1 MKEIKL
7 FDYQEDMK
15 ERIEKALRLHRSVM
29 AQMPTGTGKTYLL
42 TAVIDSFVR
51 ANPIEKVWIVAHRR
65 ELVSQIDETVRK
77 FHSYSASNT
86 SSLLSSVKAMSIQWL
101 MRYYDEIEEEPGMI
115 VIDEAHHALA
125 KTYKEMWE
133 RFPKAKFLGL
143 TATPCR
149 LNGKGFTDLFDVLVQ
164 SWGVPEFI
172 SKGRLA
178 TYDFVSIKSD
188 GVTQRLIDSLQKRGA
203 DGDYQNKEMDMLLNK
218 KPSIERLYRSLEE
231 YGKDR
236 KGIVYAINIS
246 HAQKIAKLYQ
256 EDMVKRVQ
264 EAFRHH
270 DSVMVQMPTG
280 TGKTYLLAAL
290 VGLFLKEEV
299 WVVAHRRELV
309 SQIKDT
315 LERFFSSLKSTS
327 IKVTSIQWLSRHYGE
342 MEEKPGLIVIDEAH
356 HALAETYAEVMNAYP
371 KAKKLGLTATP
382 YRLNGKGFTDLFDT
396 LLCSWSM
403 EKFIAEGRLS
413 LYDYYSIKPDSAAQ
427 LLIDSLQKRGADG
440 DYQQKELNEVMDVK
454 PSLER
459 LCLTIKEYVP
469 GKKGIVYAIS
479 IQHAEHIAEYYRENG
494 IKAVA
499 ISSKTPLAERQKL
512 IERFKSSS
520 LSSSLNS
527 TSDDIEV
534 LVSVDLFSEGFDC
547 PDVEFIQLARPTLS
561 LAKYMQMVGRGL
573 RVAEGKE
580 FCVILDNV
588 GLYKRFGLPSVDRDW
603 QSMFEGRTSLEDILQ
618 EACMQVYNHNCRMDL
633 MMDGD
638 EEMMKI
644 INHERQ
650 QQLIMD
656 TYGYQIVEDEKGLKG
671 IKDKDGKMILEC
683 QYKKIEVTNDGF
695 AYCYIRKKV
704 GRKEWIDLQNR
715 LWFANKPQSVKLMGI
730 DFSTEDGKKLYPRIL
745 SKYIDEKTY
754 LTVKTLELQVGTGLS
769 WKHRFIPWDEP
780 NKVYLYKE
788 GEGNSRLYV
797 DENEQ
802 YYVQKNI
809 GSLLEKVDSREELAE
824 FALKDKEERE
834 ESLEKL
840 KNSYKHYEYY
850 PVDNLYPI
858 KKYLGTAKDK
868 ITIEKDGIWHVEDA
882 QVNESYWVDPITHR
896 KHYTRPVLFKR
907 GYLNILKEGD
917 WCYVRNIPGLR
928 DRPLRQWEIVADDN
942 ICVINNKYLI
952 EKSETDQWYKICR
965 RTDDFS
971 YFSVLACFYES
982 EYIKDDTEI
991 QITQFDGEGL
1001 KMTQEGFPYTPLV
1014 IKTHKRSR
1022 WL

>member
-1 MKEIKL
+1 MTKDIQL
-7 FDYQEDMK
+7 FD
-15 ERIEKALRLHRSVM
+15 
-29 AQMPTGTGKTYLL
+29 
-42 TAVIDSFVR
+42 
-51 ANPIEKVWIVAHRR
+51 
-65 ELVSQIDETVRK
+65 
-77 FHSYSASNT
+77 
-86 SSLLSSVKAMSIQWL
+86 
-101 MRYYDEIEEEPGMI
+101 
-115 VIDEAHHALA
+115 
-125 KTYKEMWE
+125 
-133 RFPKAKFLGL
+133 
-143 TATPCR
+143 
-149 LNGKGFTDLFDVLVQ
+149 
-164 SWGVPEFI
+164 
-172 SKGRLA
+172 
-178 TYDFVSIKSD
+178 
-188 GVTQRLIDSLQKRGA
+188 
-203 DGDYQNKEMDMLLNK
+203 
-218 KPSIERLYRSLEE
+218 
-231 YGKDR
+231 
-236 KGIVYAINIS
+236 
-246 HAQKIAKLYQ
+246 YQ

-299 WVVAHRRELV
+299 WVIAHRRELV

-356 HALAETYAEVMNAYP
+356 HALAETYAEVMNAFP

-413 LYDYYSIKPDSAAQ
+413 LYDYYSIKPDSADQ

-479 IQHAEHIAEYYRENG
+479 IQHAEHIAEFYRENG

-499 ISSKTPLAERQKL
+499 ISSQTPLAERQEL

-520 LSSSLNS
+520 VSSSLNS

-573 RVAEGKE
+573 RVAKCKE
-580 FCVILDNV
+580 YCVILDNV

-618 EACMQVYNHNCRMDL
+618 EACMQVNGHNCRMDL

-644 INHERQ
+644 ISHEHQ
-650 QQLIMD
+650 QRMIID
-656 TYGYQIVEDEKGLKG
+656 SYGYQIVEDEKGLKG
-671 IKDKDGKMILEC
+671 IKDKDGKMILDC

-704 GRKEWIDLQNR
+704 GRKEWIDLRNR

-730 DFSTEDGKKLYPRIL
+730 DFCTEDGKKLYPRIQ

-769 WKHRFIPWDEP
+769 WKQRFIPWDEP
-780 NKVYLYKE
+780 NKVYMFKA
-788 GEGNSRLYV
+788 GEGNARLYV
-797 DENEQ
+797 DEDEQ

-809 GSLLEKVDSREELAE
+809 GSHLEKVDSREELAE
-824 FALKDKEERE
+824 LAELAEFAQKDKEERE
-834 ESLEKL
+834 EDLEKL
-840 KNSYKHYEYY
+840 KKSCH
-850 PVDNLYPI
+850 D
-858 KKYLGTAKDK
+858 
-868 ITIEKDGIWHVEDA
+868 
-882 QVNESYWVDPITHR
+882 
-896 KHYTRPVLFKR
+896 TRPVLFRR

-917 WCYVRNIPGLR
+917 WCFVRNIPGLR
-928 DRPLRQWEIVADDN
+928 NRPLRQWEIVADDN
-942 ICVINNKYLI
+942 LCVIKNTYLI
-952 EKSETDQWYKICR
+952 EKSEPDQWYKICR

-971 YFSVLACFYES
+971 YFSVLACYYES
-982 EYIKDDTEI
+982 ELIMDDTEI

-1001 KMTQEGFPYTPLV
+1001 KMTQEGMPYTPIV
-1014 IKTHKRSR
+1014 IKTRKRRR
-1022 WL
+1022 W

>member
-1 MKEIKL
+1 MLFEMTMKKIKL
-7 FDYQEDMK
+7 FD
-15 ERIEKALRLHRSVM
+15 
-29 AQMPTGTGKTYLL
+29 
-42 TAVIDSFVR
+42 
-51 ANPIEKVWIVAHRR
+51 
-65 ELVSQIDETVRK
+65 
-77 FHSYSASNT
+77 
-86 SSLLSSVKAMSIQWL
+86 
-101 MRYYDEIEEEPGMI
+101 
-115 VIDEAHHALA
+115 
-125 KTYKEMWE
+125 
-133 RFPKAKFLGL
+133 
-143 TATPCR
+143 
-149 LNGKGFTDLFDVLVQ
+149 
-164 SWGVPEFI
+164 
-172 SKGRLA
+172 
-178 TYDFVSIKSD
+178 
-188 GVTQRLIDSLQKRGA
+188 
-203 DGDYQNKEMDMLLNK
+203 
-218 KPSIERLYRSLEE
+218 
-231 YGKDR
+231 
-236 KGIVYAINIS
+236 
-246 HAQKIAKLYQ
+246 YQ

-264 EAFRHH
+264 EAFKHH
-270 DSVMVQMPTG
+270 DAVMVQMPTG

-315 LERFFSSLKSTS
+315 LENFFSSPKSTS

-413 LYDYYSIKPDSAAQ
+413 LYDYYSIKPDSADQ

-469 GKKGIVYAIS
+469 GKKGIIYAIS
-479 IQHAEHIAEYYRENG
+479 IQHAEHIAEFYRENG

-499 ISSKTPLAERQKL
+499 ISSKTPLAERQEL
-512 IERFKSSS
+512 IGRFKSSS

-580 FCVILDNV
+580 YCVILDNV

-603 QSMFEGRTSLEDILQ
+603 QSMFEGRTSMEDILQ
-618 EACMQVYNHNCRMDL
+618 EACMQVNSHNCRMDL
-633 MMDGD
+633 VMDGD

-644 INHERQ
+644 INHEHQ
-650 QQLIMD
+650 QQMIMD
-656 TYGYQIVEDEKGLKG
+656 TYGYEIVEGEKGLKG
-671 IKDKDGKMILEC
+671 IKDKDGTMILEC

-704 GRKEWIDLQNR
+704 GRKEWIDLRNR

-730 DFSTEDGKKLYPRIL
+730 DFSTEDGKKLYPRIQ

-797 DENEQ
+797 DDDGRYFAQE
-802 YYVQKNI
+802 NI
-809 GSLLEKVDSREELAE
+809 GSQLVEVNSPEGLAE
-824 FALKDKEERE
+824 FAEKDKQERE
-834 ESLEKL
+834 NDAEAL
-840 KNSYKHYEYY
+840 KNAYPHYEFY
-850 PVDNLYPI
+850 PVDKVKFPMQIRRNN
-858 KKYLGTAKDK
+858 KCKNK
-868 ITIEKDGIWHVEDA
+868 IRIEKDGIWHVEDDWYH
-882 QVNESYWVDPITHR
+882 ESYWVDPITHR

-907 GYLNILKEGD
+907 GYLNILREGD

-928 DRPLRQWEIVADDN
+928 NRPLRQWEIVADDN

-952 EKSETDQWYKICR
+952 EKSEPDQWYKICR
-965 RTDDFS
+965 RTDDFT

-982 EYIKDDTEI
+982 EHIKDDTEI

-1014 IKTHKRSR
+1014 IKTYKRRR

>member
-1 MKEIKL
+1 MTKDILL
-7 FDYQEDMK
+7 FDYQEDM
-15 ERIEKALRLHRSVM
+15 V
-29 AQMPTGTGKTYLL
+29 
-42 TAVIDSFVR
+42 
-51 ANPIEKVWIVAHRR
+51 N
-65 ELVSQIDETVRK
+65 
-77 FHSYSASNT
+77 
-86 SSLLSSVKAMSIQWL
+86 
-101 MRYYDEIEEEPGMI
+101 
-115 VIDEAHHALA
+115 
-125 KTYKEMWE
+125 
-133 RFPKAKFLGL
+133 
-143 TATPCR
+143 
-149 LNGKGFTDLFDVLVQ
+149 
-164 SWGVPEFI
+164 
-172 SKGRLA
+172 
-178 TYDFVSIKSD
+178 
-188 GVTQRLIDSLQKRGA
+188 
-203 DGDYQNKEMDMLLNK
+203 
-218 KPSIERLYRSLEE
+218 
-231 YGKDR
+231 
-236 KGIVYAINIS
+236 
-246 HAQKIAKLYQ
+246 
-256 EDMVKRVQ
+256 RVQ

-309 SQIKDT
+309 LQIKDT
-315 LERFFSSLKSTS
+315 LERFFSSLNSTS

-413 LYDYYSIKPDSAAQ
+413 LYDYYSIKPDSADQ

-479 IQHAEHIAEYYRENG
+479 IQHAEHIAEFYRENG

-499 ISSKTPLAERQKL
+499 ISSKTPLAERQEL
-512 IERFKSSS
+512 IERFKASS
-520 LSSSLNS
+520 LLSSLNS
-527 TSDDIEV
+527 TSDEIEV

-573 RVAEGKE
+573 RVVAGKDY
-580 FCVILDNV
+580 CVILDNV

-618 EACMQVYNHNCRMDL
+618 EACMQVNGHNCRMDL

-644 INHERQ
+644 ISHERQ
-650 QQLIMD
+650 QRMIMD
-656 TYGYQIVEDEKGLKG
+656 SYGYQIVEDEKGLKG
-671 IKDKDGKMILEC
+671 IKDKDGKMILDC

-704 GRKEWIDLQNR
+704 GRKEWIDLRNR

-730 DFSTEDGKKLYPRIL
+730 DFCTEDGKKLYPRIQ

-769 WKHRFIPWDEP
+769 WKQRFIPWDEP
-780 NKVYLYKE
+780 NKVYMFKA
-788 GEGNSRLYV
+788 GEGNARLYV
-797 DENEQ
+797 DEDEQ

-809 GSLLEKVDSREELAE
+809 GSHLEKVDSREELAE
-824 FALKDKEERE
+824 LAELAEFAQKDKEERE
-834 ESLEKL
+834 EDLEKL
-840 KNSYKHYEYY
+840 KKSCH
-850 PVDNLYPI
+850 D
-858 KKYLGTAKDK
+858 
-868 ITIEKDGIWHVEDA
+868 
-882 QVNESYWVDPITHR
+882 
-896 KHYTRPVLFKR
+896 TRPVLFRR

-917 WCYVRNIPGLR
+917 WCFVRNIPGLR
-928 DRPLRQWEIVADDN
+928 NRPLRQWEIVADDN
-942 ICVINNKYLI
+942 LCVIKNTYLI
-952 EKSETDQWYKICR
+952 EKSEPDQWYKICR
-965 RTDDFS
+965 RTDDFT

-1001 KMTQEGFPYTPLV
+1001 KMTQEGFTYTPLV

>member
-1 MKEIKL
+1 MKNDSQL
-7 FDYQEDMK
+7 FD
-15 ERIEKALRLHRSVM
+15 
-29 AQMPTGTGKTYLL
+29 
-42 TAVIDSFVR
+42 
-51 ANPIEKVWIVAHRR
+51 
-65 ELVSQIDETVRK
+65 
-77 FHSYSASNT
+77 
-86 SSLLSSVKAMSIQWL
+86 
-101 MRYYDEIEEEPGMI
+101 
-115 VIDEAHHALA
+115 
-125 KTYKEMWE
+125 
-133 RFPKAKFLGL
+133 
-143 TATPCR
+143 
-149 LNGKGFTDLFDVLVQ
+149 
-164 SWGVPEFI
+164 
-172 SKGRLA
+172 
-178 TYDFVSIKSD
+178 
-188 GVTQRLIDSLQKRGA
+188 
-203 DGDYQNKEMDMLLNK
+203 
-218 KPSIERLYRSLEE
+218 
-231 YGKDR
+231 
-236 KGIVYAINIS
+236 
-246 HAQKIAKLYQ
+246 YQ

-264 EAFRHH
+264 EAFRHY

-315 LERFFSSLKSTS
+315 LEKFFSSLKSTS
-327 IKVTSIQWLSRHYGE
+327 IKVISIQWLSRHYGE

-403 EKFIAEGRLS
+403 ERFIAEGRLS

-479 IQHAEHIAEYYRENG
+479 IQHAEHIAEFYRENG

-499 ISSKTPLAERQKL
+499 ISSKTPSSLRKEL

-520 LSSSLNS
+520 LLSSLNS
-527 TSDDIEV
+527 TSDEIEV

-580 FCVILDNV
+580 YCVILDNV

-618 EACMQVYNHNCRMDL
+618 EACMQVNGHNCRMDL

-644 INHERQ
+644 ISHERQ
-650 QQLIMD
+650 QRMIMD
-656 TYGYQIVEDEKGLKG
+656 SYGYQIVEDEKGLKG
-671 IKDKDGKMILEC
+671 IKDKDGKMILDC

-704 GRKEWIDLQNR
+704 GRKEWIDLRNR

-730 DFSTEDGKKLYPRIL
+730 DFCTEDGKKLYPRIL

-769 WKHRFIPWDEP
+769 WKQRFIPWDEP
-780 NKVYLYKE
+780 NKVYMFKA
-788 GEGNSRLYV
+788 GEGNARLYV
-797 DENEQ
+797 DEDEQ

-809 GSLLEKVDSREELAE
+809 GSQLEKVDSREELAELAELAE

-834 ESLEKL
+834 KGLEKL
-840 KNSYKHYEYY
+840 KKSCH
-850 PVDNLYPI
+850 D
-858 KKYLGTAKDK
+858 
-868 ITIEKDGIWHVEDA
+868 
-882 QVNESYWVDPITHR
+882 
-896 KHYTRPVLFKR
+896 TRPVLFRR
-907 GYLNILKEGD
+907 GYLNILREGD

-928 DRPLRQWEIVADDN
+928 NRPLRQWEIVADDN
-942 ICVINNKYLI
+942 LCVIKNTYLI
-952 EKSETDQWYKICR
+952 EKSEPDQWYKICR
-965 RTDDFS
+965 RTDDFT
-971 YFSVLACFYES
+971 YFSVLACYYES
-982 EYIKDDTEI
+982 ELIMDDTEI

-1001 KMTQEGFPYTPLV
+1001 KMTQEGMPYTPIV
-1014 IKTHKRSR
+1014 IKTRKRRR

>member
-1 MKEIKL
+1 MKKIKL
-7 FDYQEDMK
+7 FD
-15 ERIEKALRLHRSVM
+15 
-29 AQMPTGTGKTYLL
+29 
-42 TAVIDSFVR
+42 
-51 ANPIEKVWIVAHRR
+51 
-65 ELVSQIDETVRK
+65 
-77 FHSYSASNT
+77 
-86 SSLLSSVKAMSIQWL
+86 
-101 MRYYDEIEEEPGMI
+101 
-115 VIDEAHHALA
+115 
-125 KTYKEMWE
+125 
-133 RFPKAKFLGL
+133 
-143 TATPCR
+143 
-149 LNGKGFTDLFDVLVQ
+149 
-164 SWGVPEFI
+164 
-172 SKGRLA
+172 
-178 TYDFVSIKSD
+178 
-188 GVTQRLIDSLQKRGA
+188 
-203 DGDYQNKEMDMLLNK
+203 
-218 KPSIERLYRSLEE
+218 
-231 YGKDR
+231 
-236 KGIVYAINIS
+236 
-246 HAQKIAKLYQ
+246 YQ

-264 EAFRHH
+264 EAFKHH
-270 DSVMVQMPTG
+270 DAVMVQMPTG
-280 TGKTYLLAAL
+280 TGKTYLLAAI

-315 LERFFSSLKSTS
+315 LERFFPSLKSTS

-413 LYDYYSIKPDSAAQ
+413 LYDYYSIKPGSTDQ
-427 LLIDSLQKRGADG
+427 LLMDSLQKRGADG

-459 LCLTIKEYVP
+459 LCLTIKEYVS

-479 IQHAEHIAEYYRENG
+479 IQHAEHIAEFYRENG

-499 ISSKTPLAERQKL
+499 ISSKTPSSLRKEL
-512 IERFKSSS
+512 IERFKSSNTS
-520 LSSSLNS
+520 QYFSNHPVPLSKEGSTSTPSPSSSEGGDVTALRCSEPLRSKVGGASKPSPECLSASASKEASECLSVGASKEAASSTSSLNS
-527 TSDDIEV
+527 TSDDIDV

-573 RVAEGKE
+573 RVTEGKE
-580 FCVILDNV
+580 YCVILDNV

-618 EACMQVYNHNCRMDL
+618 EACMQVNSHNCRMDVL
-633 MMDGD
+633 MDGD
-638 EEMMKI
+638 EKMMKI

-650 QQLIMD
+650 QQIIMD

-671 IKDKDGKMILEC
+671 IKDKDGKIILEC

-704 GRKEWIDLQNR
+704 GRKEWIDLRNR

-797 DENEQ
+797 DEDEQ

-809 GSLLEKVDSREELAE
+809 GSQLEKVDSREALAE
-824 FALKDKEERE
+824 FAQRDKEERK

-858 KKYLGTAKDK
+858 KKHLGTAKDK

-882 QVNESYWVDPITHR
+882 QVNESYWVDPVTYR

-907 GYLNILKEGD
+907 GYLNILREDD
-917 WCYVRNIPGLR
+917 WCYVRNIPGLMN
-928 DRPLRQWEIVADDN
+928 RPLRQWEIVADDN

-952 EKSETDQWYKICR
+952 EKSEPDQWYKICR
-965 RTDDFS
+965 RTDDFT

-991 QITQFDGEGL
+991 QITQFDDEGL

-1014 IKTHKRSR
+1014 IKTHKRSK

>member
-1 MKEIKL
+1 MKKITL
-7 FDYQEDMK
+7 FD
-15 ERIEKALRLHRSVM
+15 
-29 AQMPTGTGKTYLL
+29 
-42 TAVIDSFVR
+42 
-51 ANPIEKVWIVAHRR
+51 
-65 ELVSQIDETVRK
+65 
-77 FHSYSASNT
+77 
-86 SSLLSSVKAMSIQWL
+86 
-101 MRYYDEIEEEPGMI
+101 
-115 VIDEAHHALA
+115 
-125 KTYKEMWE
+125 
-133 RFPKAKFLGL
+133 
-143 TATPCR
+143 
-149 LNGKGFTDLFDVLVQ
+149 
-164 SWGVPEFI
+164 
-172 SKGRLA
+172 
-178 TYDFVSIKSD
+178 
-188 GVTQRLIDSLQKRGA
+188 
-203 DGDYQNKEMDMLLNK
+203 
-218 KPSIERLYRSLEE
+218 
-231 YGKDR
+231 
-236 KGIVYAINIS
+236 
-246 HAQKIAKLYQ
+246 YQ

-315 LERFFSSLKSTS
+315 LEKFFSSLKSTS
-327 IKVTSIQWLSRHYGE
+327 IKVISIQWLSRHYGE

-403 EKFIAEGRLS
+403 ERFIAEGRLS

-427 LLIDSLQKRGADG
+427 LQIDSLQKRGADG

-454 PSLER
+454 PSLKR

-479 IQHAEHIAEYYRENG
+479 IQHAEHIAEFYRENG

-499 ISSKTPLAERQKL
+499 ISSKTPLAERQEL
-512 IERFKSSS
+512 IERFKASS
-520 LSSSLNS
+520 LLSSLNS
-527 TSDDIEV
+527 TSDEIEV

-573 RVAEGKE
+573 RVAEEKDY
-580 FCVILDNV
+580 CVILDNV

-618 EACMQVYNHNCRMDL
+618 EACMQVNGHNCRMDL

-644 INHERQ
+644 ISHEHQ
-650 QQLIMD
+650 QRMIID
-656 TYGYQIVEDEKGLKG
+656 SYGYQIVEDEKGLKG
-671 IKDKDGKMILEC
+671 IKDKDGKMILDC

-704 GRKEWIDLQNR
+704 GRKEWIDLRNR

-730 DFSTEDGKKLYPRIL
+730 DFCTEDGKKLYPRIQ

-780 NKVYLYKE
+780 NKVYMFKA
-788 GEGNSRLYV
+788 GEGNARLYV
-797 DENEQ
+797 DEDEQ

-809 GSLLEKVDSREELAE
+809 GSHLEKVDSREELAE
-824 FALKDKEERE
+824 LAELAEFAQKDKEERE
-834 ESLEKL
+834 KDLEKL
-840 KNSYKHYEYY
+840 KKSCH
-850 PVDNLYPI
+850 D
-858 KKYLGTAKDK
+858 
-868 ITIEKDGIWHVEDA
+868 
-882 QVNESYWVDPITHR
+882 
-896 KHYTRPVLFKR
+896 TRSVLFRR

-917 WCYVRNIPGLR
+917 WCFVRNIPGLR
-928 DRPLRQWEIVADDN
+928 NRPLRQWEIVADDN
-942 ICVINNKYLI
+942 LCVIKNTYLI
-952 EKSETDQWYKICR
+952 EKSEPDQWYKICR

-971 YFSVLACFYES
+971 YFSVLACYYES
-982 EYIKDDTEI
+982 ELIMDDTEI

-1001 KMTQEGFPYTPLV
+1001 KMTQEGMPYTPIV
-1014 IKTHKRSR
+1014 IKTRKRRR
-1022 WL
+1022 W

>member
-1 MKEIKL
+1 MTKDIQL
-7 FDYQEDMK
+7 FDYQ
-15 ERIEKALRLHRSVM
+15 A
-29 AQMPTGTGKTYLL
+29 
-42 TAVIDSFVR
+42 
-51 ANPIEKVWIVAHRR
+51 
-65 ELVSQIDETVRK
+65 
-77 FHSYSASNT
+77 
-86 SSLLSSVKAMSIQWL
+86 
-101 MRYYDEIEEEPGMI
+101 
-115 VIDEAHHALA
+115 
-125 KTYKEMWE
+125 
-133 RFPKAKFLGL
+133 
-143 TATPCR
+143 
-149 LNGKGFTDLFDVLVQ
+149 
-164 SWGVPEFI
+164 
-172 SKGRLA
+172 
-178 TYDFVSIKSD
+178 
-188 GVTQRLIDSLQKRGA
+188 
-203 DGDYQNKEMDMLLNK
+203 
-218 KPSIERLYRSLEE
+218 
-231 YGKDR
+231 
-236 KGIVYAINIS
+236 
-246 HAQKIAKLYQ
+246 
-256 EDMVKRVQ
+256 DMVKRVQ

-280 TGKTYLLAAL
+280 TGKTMVLANI
-290 VGLFLKEEV
+290 VFSFLEKSNHPI
-299 WVVAHRRELV
+299 WIVAHRRELV
-309 SQIKDT
+309 EQIKDT
-315 LERFFSSLKSTS
+315 LNKSLLIFSKTHPSSLTLKGGSTS
-327 IKVTSIQWLSRHYGE
+327 SPSPSFSEGGDVTALRCSEPLRSKVGGASKPSPDCLSAGALIKVTSIQWLAKHYRE

-413 LYDYYSIKPDSAAQ
+413 LYDYYSIKPDSADQ

-479 IQHAEHIAEYYRENG
+479 IQHAEHIAEFYRENG

-499 ISSKTPLAERQKL
+499 ISSKTPLAERQEL

-573 RVAEGKE
+573 RVAEGKDY
-580 FCVILDNV
+580 CVILDNV

-618 EACMQVYNHNCRMDL
+618 EACMQVNSHNCRMDVL
-633 MMDGD
+633 MDGD

-644 INHERQ
+644 ISHERQ
-650 QQLIMD
+650 QRMIMD
-656 TYGYQIVEDEKGLKG
+656 SYGYQIVEDEKGLKG

-730 DFSTEDGKKLYPRIL
+730 DFCTEDGKKLYPRIL

-769 WKHRFIPWDEP
+769 WKHRLIPWDEP

-809 GSLLEKVDSREELAE
+809 GSQLEKVNSPEGLAE
-824 FALKDKEERE
+824 FAEKDKQERE
-834 ESLEKL
+834 NDAEAL
-840 KNSYKHYEYY
+840 KNAYPHYEFY
-850 PVDNLYPI
+850 PVDKVKFPMQIRRNN
-858 KKYLGTAKDK
+858 KCENK
-868 ITIEKDGIWHVEDA
+868 IRIEKDGIWHVEDDWYH
-882 QVNESYWVDPITHR
+882 ESYWVDPITHR

-907 GYLNILKEGD
+907 GYLNILREGD

-928 DRPLRQWEIVADDN
+928 YRPLRQWEIVADDN

-952 EKSETDQWYKICR
+952 EKSEPDQWYKICR
-965 RTDDFS
+965 RTDDFT

>member
-1 MKEIKL
+1 MKNDIQL
-7 FDYQEDMK
+7 FD
-15 ERIEKALRLHRSVM
+15 
-29 AQMPTGTGKTYLL
+29 
-42 TAVIDSFVR
+42 
-51 ANPIEKVWIVAHRR
+51 
-65 ELVSQIDETVRK
+65 
-77 FHSYSASNT
+77 
-86 SSLLSSVKAMSIQWL
+86 
-101 MRYYDEIEEEPGMI
+101 
-115 VIDEAHHALA
+115 
-125 KTYKEMWE
+125 
-133 RFPKAKFLGL
+133 
-143 TATPCR
+143 
-149 LNGKGFTDLFDVLVQ
+149 
-164 SWGVPEFI
+164 
-172 SKGRLA
+172 
-178 TYDFVSIKSD
+178 
-188 GVTQRLIDSLQKRGA
+188 
-203 DGDYQNKEMDMLLNK
+203 
-218 KPSIERLYRSLEE
+218 
-231 YGKDR
+231 
-236 KGIVYAINIS
+236 
-246 HAQKIAKLYQ
+246 YQ

-280 TGKTYLLAAL
+280 TGKTYLLAVL

-315 LERFFSSLKSTS
+315 LEKFFSSLKSTS
-327 IKVTSIQWLSRHYGE
+327 IKVISIQWLSRHYGE

-403 EKFIAEGRLS
+403 ERFIAEGRLS

-479 IQHAEHIAEYYRENG
+479 IQHAEHIAEFYRENG

-499 ISSKTPLAERQKL
+499 ISSKTPSSLRKEL

-520 LSSSLNS
+520 LLSSLNS
-527 TSDDIEV
+527 TSDEIEV

-573 RVAEGKE
+573 RVAEGKDY
-580 FCVILDNV
+580 CVILDNV

-618 EACMQVYNHNCRMDL
+618 EACMQVNGHNCRMDL

-644 INHERQ
+644 ISHERQ
-650 QQLIMD
+650 QRMIMD
-656 TYGYQIVEDEKGLKG
+656 SYGYQIVEDEKGLKG

-704 GRKEWIDLQNR
+704 GRKEWIDLRNR

-730 DFSTEDGKKLYPRIL
+730 DFCTEDGKKLYPRIL

-780 NKVYLYKE
+780 NKVYMYKV
-788 GEGNSRLYV
+788 GEGNARLYV

-809 GSLLEKVDSREELAE
+809 GSQLEKVDSREELAE
-824 FALKDKEERE
+824 LAELAEFAQKDKEERE
-834 ESLEKL
+834 KDLEKL
-840 KNSYKHYEYY
+840 KKSCH
-850 PVDNLYPI
+850 D
-858 KKYLGTAKDK
+858 
-868 ITIEKDGIWHVEDA
+868 
-882 QVNESYWVDPITHR
+882 
-896 KHYTRPVLFKR
+896 TRSVLFRR

-917 WCYVRNIPGLR
+917 WCFVRNIPGLR
-928 DRPLRQWEIVADDN
+928 NRPLRQWEIVADDN
-942 ICVINNKYLI
+942 LCVIKNTYLI
-952 EKSETDQWYKICR
+952 EKSEPDQWYKILR

-971 YFSVLACFYES
+971 YFSVLACYYES
-982 EYIKDDTEI
+982 ELIMDDTEI

-1001 KMTQEGFPYTPLV
+1001 KMTQEGMPYTPIV
-1014 IKTHKRSR
+1014 IKTRKRRR
-1022 WL
+1022 W

>member
-1 MKEIKL
+1 MKNDIQL
-7 FDYQEDMK
+7 FD
-15 ERIEKALRLHRSVM
+15 
-29 AQMPTGTGKTYLL
+29 
-42 TAVIDSFVR
+42 
-51 ANPIEKVWIVAHRR
+51 
-65 ELVSQIDETVRK
+65 
-77 FHSYSASNT
+77 
-86 SSLLSSVKAMSIQWL
+86 
-101 MRYYDEIEEEPGMI
+101 
-115 VIDEAHHALA
+115 
-125 KTYKEMWE
+125 
-133 RFPKAKFLGL
+133 
-143 TATPCR
+143 
-149 LNGKGFTDLFDVLVQ
+149 
-164 SWGVPEFI
+164 
-172 SKGRLA
+172 
-178 TYDFVSIKSD
+178 
-188 GVTQRLIDSLQKRGA
+188 
-203 DGDYQNKEMDMLLNK
+203 
-218 KPSIERLYRSLEE
+218 
-231 YGKDR
+231 
-236 KGIVYAINIS
+236 
-246 HAQKIAKLYQ
+246 YQ

-315 LERFFSSLKSTS
+315 LEKFFSSLKSTS
-327 IKVTSIQWLSRHYGE
+327 IKVISIQWLSRHYGE

-403 EKFIAEGRLS
+403 ERFIAEGRLS

-427 LLIDSLQKRGADG
+427 LQIDSLQKRGADG

-454 PSLER
+454 PSLKR

-479 IQHAEHIAEYYRENG
+479 IQHAEHIAEFYRENG

-499 ISSKTPLAERQKL
+499 ISSKTPLAERQEL

-520 LSSSLNS
+520 LSPSLNS
-527 TSDDIEV
+527 TSNTSGEIEV

-573 RVAEGKE
+573 RVAAGKDY
-580 FCVILDNV
+580 CVILDNV

-618 EACMQVYNHNCRMDL
+618 EACMQVNSHNCRMDL

-644 INHERQ
+644 INHEHQ
-650 QQLIMD
+650 QQMIMD
-656 TYGYQIVEDEKGLKG
+656 SYGYQIVEDEKGLKG

-704 GRKEWIDLQNR
+704 GRKEWIDLRNR

-730 DFSTEDGKKLYPRIL
+730 DFCTEDGKKLYPRIL

-769 WKHRFIPWDEP
+769 WKQRFIPWDEP
-780 NKVYLYKE
+780 NKVYMFKA
-788 GEGNSRLYV
+788 GEGNARLYV
-797 DENEQ
+797 DEDEQ

-809 GSLLEKVDSREELAE
+809 GSQLEKVDSREELAELAELAE

-834 ESLEKL
+834 KGLEKL
-840 KNSYKHYEYY
+840 KKSCH
-850 PVDNLYPI
+850 D
-858 KKYLGTAKDK
+858 
-868 ITIEKDGIWHVEDA
+868 
-882 QVNESYWVDPITHR
+882 
-896 KHYTRPVLFKR
+896 TRPVLFRR
-907 GYLNILKEGD
+907 GYLNILREGD

-928 DRPLRQWEIVADDN
+928 NRPLRQWEIVADDN
-942 ICVINNKYLI
+942 LCVIKNTYLI
-952 EKSETDQWYKICR
+952 EKSEPDQWYKICR
-965 RTDDFS
+965 RTDDFT
-971 YFSVLACFYES
+971 YFSVLACYYES
-982 EYIKDDTEI
+982 ELIMDDTEI

-1001 KMTQEGFPYTPLV
+1001 KMTQEGMPYTPIV
-1014 IKTHKRSR
+1014 IKTRKRRR

>member
-1 MKEIKL
+1 MTMKKIKL
-7 FDYQEDMK
+7 FD
-15 ERIEKALRLHRSVM
+15 
-29 AQMPTGTGKTYLL
+29 
-42 TAVIDSFVR
+42 
-51 ANPIEKVWIVAHRR
+51 
-65 ELVSQIDETVRK
+65 
-77 FHSYSASNT
+77 
-86 SSLLSSVKAMSIQWL
+86 
-101 MRYYDEIEEEPGMI
+101 
-115 VIDEAHHALA
+115 
-125 KTYKEMWE
+125 
-133 RFPKAKFLGL
+133 
-143 TATPCR
+143 
-149 LNGKGFTDLFDVLVQ
+149 
-164 SWGVPEFI
+164 
-172 SKGRLA
+172 
-178 TYDFVSIKSD
+178 
-188 GVTQRLIDSLQKRGA
+188 
-203 DGDYQNKEMDMLLNK
+203 
-218 KPSIERLYRSLEE
+218 
-231 YGKDR
+231 
-236 KGIVYAINIS
+236 
-246 HAQKIAKLYQ
+246 YQ

-264 EAFRHH
+264 EAFKHH
-270 DSVMVQMPTG
+270 DAVMVQMPTG
-280 TGKTYLLAAL
+280 TGKTMVLANI
-290 VGLFLKEEV
+290 VFSFLEKSNNPI
-299 WVVAHRRELV
+299 WIVAHRRELV
-309 SQIKDT
+309 EQIKGT
-315 LERFFSSLKSTS
+315 LNKSLLIFSNHPVPLSKEGLSKITPSLFTIKEGDFSKTHPSSLTHKGGSTAFPKPLSPQGTGDVTAPPRCSEPLRSKVGGPSKVSPDCLSAGALKEALSSSDLSSLISTS

-413 LYDYYSIKPDSAAQ
+413 LYDYYSIKPDSADQ

-499 ISSKTPLAERQKL
+499 ISSKTPLAERQEL
-512 IERFKSSS
+512 IERFKASSFSSFSKKTVESSKITPS
-520 LSSSLNS
+520 LFTLKEGS
-527 TSDDIEV
+527 TSHPGPLTLRGEGGNRPTRCSEPLRSKDGGPSKVSPDCAGWDRLDDTCLQPAGGLGDHLGDRAGDGLGATCLRAADRVADDEIEV

-580 FCVILDNV
+580 YCVILDNV

-618 EACMQVYNHNCRMDL
+618 EACMHVNSHNCRMDVL
-633 MMDGD
+633 MDGD
-638 EEMMKI
+638 EEIMKI
-644 INHERQ
+644 INHEHQ
-650 QQLIMD
+650 QQMIMD
-656 TYGYQIVEDEKGLKG
+656 TYGYQIVENEKGLKG
-671 IKDKDGKMILEC
+671 IQDKDGTMILEC
-683 QYKKIEVTNDGF
+683 QYKKIEMTNDGF

-704 GRKEWIDLQNR
+704 GRKEWIDLRNR

-730 DFSTEDGKKLYPRIL
+730 DFCTEDGKKLYPRIQ

-797 DENEQ
+797 DDDGRYFAQE
-802 YYVQKNI
+802 NI
-809 GSLLEKVDSREELAE
+809 GSQLVEVNSPEGLAE
-824 FALKDKEERE
+824 FAEKDKQERE
-834 ESLEKL
+834 NDAETL
-840 KNSYKHYEYY
+840 KNAYPHYEFY
-850 PVDNLYPI
+850 PVDKVKFHMQIHRNN
-858 KKYLGTAKDK
+858 KCENK
-868 ITIEKDGIWHVEDA
+868 IRIEKDGIWHVEDDWYH
-882 QVNESYWVDPITHR
+882 ESYWVDPITHR

-928 DRPLRQWEIVADDN
+928 NRPLRQWEIVADDN

-952 EKSETDQWYKICR
+952 EKSEPDQWYKICR
-965 RTDDFS
+965 RTDDFT

-982 EYIKDDTEI
+982 EHIKDDTEI

-1014 IKTHKRSR
+1014 IKTYSKPPIQRKVG
-1022 WL
+1022 

>member
-1 MKEIKL
+1 MKNDIQL
-7 FDYQEDMK
+7 FD
-15 ERIEKALRLHRSVM
+15 
-29 AQMPTGTGKTYLL
+29 
-42 TAVIDSFVR
+42 
-51 ANPIEKVWIVAHRR
+51 
-65 ELVSQIDETVRK
+65 
-77 FHSYSASNT
+77 
-86 SSLLSSVKAMSIQWL
+86 
-101 MRYYDEIEEEPGMI
+101 
-115 VIDEAHHALA
+115 
-125 KTYKEMWE
+125 
-133 RFPKAKFLGL
+133 
-143 TATPCR
+143 
-149 LNGKGFTDLFDVLVQ
+149 
-164 SWGVPEFI
+164 
-172 SKGRLA
+172 
-178 TYDFVSIKSD
+178 
-188 GVTQRLIDSLQKRGA
+188 
-203 DGDYQNKEMDMLLNK
+203 
-218 KPSIERLYRSLEE
+218 
-231 YGKDR
+231 
-236 KGIVYAINIS
+236 
-246 HAQKIAKLYQ
+246 YQ

-280 TGKTYLLAAL
+280 TGKTYLLAVL

-315 LERFFSSLKSTS
+315 LEKFFSSLKSTS
-327 IKVTSIQWLSRHYGE
+327 IKVISIQWLSRHYGE

-403 EKFIAEGRLS
+403 ERFIAEGRLS

-479 IQHAEHIAEYYRENG
+479 IQHAEHIAEFYRENG

-499 ISSKTPLAERQKL
+499 ISSKTPSSLRKEL

-520 LSSSLNS
+520 LLSSLNS
-527 TSDDIEV
+527 TSDEIEV

-573 RVAEGKE
+573 RVAAGKDY
-580 FCVILDNV
+580 CVILDNV

-618 EACMQVYNHNCRMDL
+618 EACMQVNGHNCRMDL

-644 INHERQ
+644 ISHEHQ
-650 QQLIMD
+650 QRIIID
-656 TYGYQIVEDEKGLKG
+656 SYGYQIVEDEKGLKG
-671 IKDKDGKMILEC
+671 IKDKDGKMILDC
-683 QYKKIEVTNDGF
+683 QYKKMEVTNDGF

-704 GRKEWIDLQNR
+704 GRKEWIDLRNR

-730 DFSTEDGKKLYPRIL
+730 DFCTEDGKKLYPRIQ

-769 WKHRFIPWDEP
+769 WKQRFIPWDEP
-780 NKVYLYKE
+780 NKVYMFKA
-788 GEGNSRLYV
+788 GEGNARLYV
-797 DENEQ
+797 DEDEQ

-809 GSLLEKVDSREELAE
+809 GSQLEKVDSREELAE
-824 FALKDKEERE
+824 LAELAEFAQKDKEERE
-834 ESLEKL
+834 EGLEKL
-840 KNSYKHYEYY
+840 KKSCH
-850 PVDNLYPI
+850 D
-858 KKYLGTAKDK
+858 
-868 ITIEKDGIWHVEDA
+868 
-882 QVNESYWVDPITHR
+882 
-896 KHYTRPVLFKR
+896 TRPVLFRR
-907 GYLNILKEGD
+907 GYLNILREGD

-928 DRPLRQWEIVADDN
+928 NRPLRQWEIVADDN
-942 ICVINNKYLI
+942 LCVIKNTYLI
-952 EKSETDQWYKICR
+952 EKSEPDQWYKICR
-965 RTDDFS
+965 RTDDFT
-971 YFSVLACFYES
+971 YFSVLACYYES
-982 EYIKDDTEI
+982 ELIMDDTEI

-1001 KMTQEGFPYTPLV
+1001 KMTQEGMPYTPIV
-1014 IKTHKRSR
+1014 IKTRKRRR

>member
-1 MKEIKL
+1 MKNDIQL
-7 FDYQEDMK
+7 FD
-15 ERIEKALRLHRSVM
+15 
-29 AQMPTGTGKTYLL
+29 
-42 TAVIDSFVR
+42 
-51 ANPIEKVWIVAHRR
+51 
-65 ELVSQIDETVRK
+65 
-77 FHSYSASNT
+77 
-86 SSLLSSVKAMSIQWL
+86 
-101 MRYYDEIEEEPGMI
+101 
-115 VIDEAHHALA
+115 
-125 KTYKEMWE
+125 
-133 RFPKAKFLGL
+133 
-143 TATPCR
+143 
-149 LNGKGFTDLFDVLVQ
+149 
-164 SWGVPEFI
+164 
-172 SKGRLA
+172 
-178 TYDFVSIKSD
+178 
-188 GVTQRLIDSLQKRGA
+188 
-203 DGDYQNKEMDMLLNK
+203 
-218 KPSIERLYRSLEE
+218 
-231 YGKDR
+231 
-236 KGIVYAINIS
+236 
-246 HAQKIAKLYQ
+246 YQ

-315 LERFFSSLKSTS
+315 LEKFFSSLKSTS
-327 IKVTSIQWLSRHYGE
+327 IKVISIQWLSRHYGE

-403 EKFIAEGRLS
+403 ERFIAEGRLS

-427 LLIDSLQKRGADG
+427 LQIDSLQKRGADG

-454 PSLER
+454 PSLKR

-479 IQHAEHIAEYYRENG
+479 IQHAEHIAEFYRENG

-499 ISSKTPLAERQKL
+499 ISSKTPLAERQEL
-512 IERFKSSS
+512 IERFKASS
-520 LSSSLNS
+520 LLSSLNS
-527 TSDDIEV
+527 TSDEIEV

-573 RVAEGKE
+573 RVAEEKDY
-580 FCVILDNV
+580 CVILDNV

-650 QQLIMD
+650 QQMIMD

-695 AYCYIRKKV
+695 AYCYIRKKA
-704 GRKEWIDLQNR
+704 GRKEWIDLRNR

-730 DFSTEDGKKLYPRIL
+730 DFCTEDGKKLYPRIQ

-769 WKHRFIPWDEP
+769 WKQRFIPWDEP
-780 NKVYLYKE
+780 NKVYMFKA
-788 GEGNSRLYV
+788 GEGNARLYV
-797 DENEQ
+797 DEDEQ

-809 GSLLEKVDSREELAE
+809 GSHLEKVDSREELAE
-824 FALKDKEERE
+824 LAELAEFAQKDKEERE
-834 ESLEKL
+834 KDLEKL
-840 KNSYKHYEYY
+840 KKSCH
-850 PVDNLYPI
+850 D
-858 KKYLGTAKDK
+858 
-868 ITIEKDGIWHVEDA
+868 
-882 QVNESYWVDPITHR
+882 
-896 KHYTRPVLFKR
+896 TRSVLFRR

-917 WCYVRNIPGLR
+917 WCFVRNIPGLR
-928 DRPLRQWEIVADDN
+928 NRPLRQWEIVADDN
-942 ICVINNKYLI
+942 LCVIKNTYLI
-952 EKSETDQWYKICR
+952 EKSEPDQWYKICR

-971 YFSVLACFYES
+971 YFSVLACYYES
-982 EYIKDDTEI
+982 ELIMDDTEI

-1001 KMTQEGFPYTPLV
+1001 KMTQEGMPYTPIV
-1014 IKTHKRSR
+1014 IKTRKRRR
-1022 WL
+1022 W

>member
-1 MKEIKL
+1 MLFEMTMKKIKL
-7 FDYQEDMK
+7 FD
-15 ERIEKALRLHRSVM
+15 
-29 AQMPTGTGKTYLL
+29 
-42 TAVIDSFVR
+42 
-51 ANPIEKVWIVAHRR
+51 
-65 ELVSQIDETVRK
+65 
-77 FHSYSASNT
+77 
-86 SSLLSSVKAMSIQWL
+86 
-101 MRYYDEIEEEPGMI
+101 
-115 VIDEAHHALA
+115 
-125 KTYKEMWE
+125 
-133 RFPKAKFLGL
+133 
-143 TATPCR
+143 
-149 LNGKGFTDLFDVLVQ
+149 
-164 SWGVPEFI
+164 
-172 SKGRLA
+172 
-178 TYDFVSIKSD
+178 
-188 GVTQRLIDSLQKRGA
+188 
-203 DGDYQNKEMDMLLNK
+203 
-218 KPSIERLYRSLEE
+218 
-231 YGKDR
+231 
-236 KGIVYAINIS
+236 
-246 HAQKIAKLYQ
+246 YQ

-264 EAFRHH
+264 EAFKHH
-270 DSVMVQMPTG
+270 DAVMVQMPTG

-315 LERFFSSLKSTS
+315 LENFFSSLKSTS

-413 LYDYYSIKPDSAAQ
+413 LYDYYSIKPDCAAQ

-479 IQHAEHIAEYYRENG
+479 IQHAEHIAEFYRENG
-494 IKAVA
+494 IKSVA
-499 ISSKTPLAERQKL
+499 ISSKTPSSLRKEL
-512 IERFKSSS
+512 IERFKASSFSSFSEKTVESSKITPS
-520 LSSSLNS
+520 LFTLKEGS
-527 TSDDIEV
+527 TSHPDPLTLRGEGGNRPTRCSEPLRSKDGGPSKVSPDCAGWDRLGATCLRAGDDEIEV

-580 FCVILDNV
+580 YCVILDNV

-618 EACMQVYNHNCRMDL
+618 EACMQVNSHNCRMDL

-644 INHERQ
+644 INHEHQ
-650 QQLIMD
+650 QQMIMD

-704 GRKEWIDLQNR
+704 GRKEWIDLRNR

-780 NKVYLYKE
+780 NKVYMYKE
-788 GEGNSRLYV
+788 GEGNSRLYI
-797 DENEQ
+797 DENEK

-809 GSLLEKVDSREELAE
+809 GSQLEKVDSREELAE
-824 FALKDKEERE
+824 FAQKDKEERE
-834 ESLEKL
+834 EGLEKL
-840 KNSYKHYEYY
+840 KNSYKNYEYY
-850 PVDNLYPI
+850 PVDHLYPI

-868 ITIEKDGIWHVEDA
+868 IKIEKDGIWHVEDA
-882 QVNESYWVDPITHR
+882 QANESFWVDPITHR
-896 KHYTRPVLFKR
+896 KHYTRPILFKR
-907 GYLNILKEGD
+907 GYLNIIREGD
-917 WCYVRNIPGLR
+917 WCYVRNIPGLMN
-928 DRPLRQWEIVADDN
+928 RPLRQWEIVADDN

-952 EKSETDQWYKICR
+952 EKSEPDQWYKICR

-971 YFSVLACFYES
+971 YFSVLACYYES

-1001 KMTQEGFPYTPLV
+1001 KMTQEGFTYTPLV
-1014 IKTHKRSR
+1014 IKTYKRNR
-1022 WL
+1022 W

>member
-1 MKEIKL
+1 MKNDIQL
-7 FDYQEDMK
+7 FD
-15 ERIEKALRLHRSVM
+15 
-29 AQMPTGTGKTYLL
+29 
-42 TAVIDSFVR
+42 
-51 ANPIEKVWIVAHRR
+51 
-65 ELVSQIDETVRK
+65 
-77 FHSYSASNT
+77 
-86 SSLLSSVKAMSIQWL
+86 
-101 MRYYDEIEEEPGMI
+101 
-115 VIDEAHHALA
+115 
-125 KTYKEMWE
+125 
-133 RFPKAKFLGL
+133 
-143 TATPCR
+143 
-149 LNGKGFTDLFDVLVQ
+149 
-164 SWGVPEFI
+164 
-172 SKGRLA
+172 
-178 TYDFVSIKSD
+178 
-188 GVTQRLIDSLQKRGA
+188 
-203 DGDYQNKEMDMLLNK
+203 
-218 KPSIERLYRSLEE
+218 
-231 YGKDR
+231 
-236 KGIVYAINIS
+236 
-246 HAQKIAKLYQ
+246 YQ

-315 LERFFSSLKSTS
+315 LEKFFSSLKSTS
-327 IKVTSIQWLSRHYGE
+327 IKVISIQWLSRHYGE

-403 EKFIAEGRLS
+403 ERFIAEGRLS

-427 LLIDSLQKRGADG
+427 LQIDSLQKRGADG

-454 PSLER
+454 PSLKR

-479 IQHAEHIAEYYRENG
+479 IQHVEHIAEYYRENG

-499 ISSKTPLAERQKL
+499 ISSKTPLAERQEL
-512 IERFKSSS
+512 IERFKASS
-520 LSSSLNS
+520 LLSSLNS
-527 TSDDIEV
+527 TSDEIEV

-573 RVAEGKE
+573 RVAEGKDY
-580 FCVILDNV
+580 CVILDNV

-618 EACMQVYNHNCRMDL
+618 EACMQVNGHNCRMDL

-644 INHERQ
+644 ISHERQ
-650 QQLIMD
+650 QRMIMD
-656 TYGYQIVEDEKGLKG
+656 SYGYQIVEDEKGLKG
-671 IKDKDGKMILEC
+671 IKDKDGKMILDC
-683 QYKKIEVTNDGF
+683 QYKKMEVTNDGF

-704 GRKEWIDLQNR
+704 GRKEWIDLRNR

-730 DFSTEDGKKLYPRIL
+730 DFCTEDGKKLYPRIL

-769 WKHRFIPWDEP
+769 WKQRFIPWDEP
-780 NKVYLYKE
+780 NKVYMFKA
-788 GEGNSRLYV
+788 GEGNARLYV
-797 DENEQ
+797 DEDEQ

-809 GSLLEKVDSREELAE
+809 GSHLEKVDSREELAE
-824 FALKDKEERE
+824 LAELAEFAQKDKEERE
-834 ESLEKL
+834 EDLEKL
-840 KNSYKHYEYY
+840 KKSCH
-850 PVDNLYPI
+850 D
-858 KKYLGTAKDK
+858 
-868 ITIEKDGIWHVEDA
+868 
-882 QVNESYWVDPITHR
+882 
-896 KHYTRPVLFKR
+896 TRPVLFRR

-917 WCYVRNIPGLR
+917 WCFVRNIPGLR
-928 DRPLRQWEIVADDN
+928 NRPLRQWEIVADDN
-942 ICVINNKYLI
+942 LCVIKNTYLI
-952 EKSETDQWYKICR
+952 EKSEPDQWYKICR

-971 YFSVLACFYES
+971 YFSVLACYYES
-982 EYIKDDTEI
+982 ELIMDDTEI

-1001 KMTQEGFPYTPLV
+1001 KMTQEGMPYTPIV
-1014 IKTHKRSR
+1014 IKTRKRRR

>member
-1 MKEIKL
+1 MKNDIQL
-7 FDYQEDMK
+7 FD
-15 ERIEKALRLHRSVM
+15 
-29 AQMPTGTGKTYLL
+29 
-42 TAVIDSFVR
+42 
-51 ANPIEKVWIVAHRR
+51 
-65 ELVSQIDETVRK
+65 
-77 FHSYSASNT
+77 
-86 SSLLSSVKAMSIQWL
+86 
-101 MRYYDEIEEEPGMI
+101 
-115 VIDEAHHALA
+115 
-125 KTYKEMWE
+125 
-133 RFPKAKFLGL
+133 
-143 TATPCR
+143 
-149 LNGKGFTDLFDVLVQ
+149 
-164 SWGVPEFI
+164 
-172 SKGRLA
+172 
-178 TYDFVSIKSD
+178 
-188 GVTQRLIDSLQKRGA
+188 
-203 DGDYQNKEMDMLLNK
+203 
-218 KPSIERLYRSLEE
+218 
-231 YGKDR
+231 
-236 KGIVYAINIS
+236 
-246 HAQKIAKLYQ
+246 YQ

-315 LERFFSSLKSTS
+315 LEKFFSSLKSTS
-327 IKVTSIQWLSRHYGE
+327 IKVISIQWLSRHYGE

-403 EKFIAEGRLS
+403 ERFIAEGRLS

-427 LLIDSLQKRGADG
+427 LQIDSLQKRGADG

-454 PSLER
+454 PSLKR

-479 IQHAEHIAEYYRENG
+479 IQHAEHIAEFYRENG

-499 ISSKTPLAERQKL
+499 ISSKTPLAERQEL
-512 IERFKSSS
+512 IERFKASS
-520 LSSSLNS
+520 LLSSLNS
-527 TSDDIEV
+527 TSDEIEV

-573 RVAEGKE
+573 RVAEEKDY
-580 FCVILDNV
+580 CVILDNV

-618 EACMQVYNHNCRMDL
+618 EACMQVNGHNCRMDL

-644 INHERQ
+644 ISHERQ
-650 QQLIMD
+650 QRMIMD
-656 TYGYQIVEDEKGLKG
+656 SYGYQIVEDEKGLKG
-671 IKDKDGKMILEC
+671 IKDKDGKMILDC
-683 QYKKIEVTNDGF
+683 QYKKMEVTNDGF
-695 AYCYIRKKV
+695 AYCYIRKKL
-704 GRKEWIDLQNR
+704 GRKEWIDLRNR

-730 DFSTEDGKKLYPRIL
+730 DFCTEDGKKLYPRIL

-780 NKVYLYKE
+780 NKVYMFKA
-788 GEGNSRLYV
+788 GEGNARLYV
-797 DENEQ
+797 DEDEQ

-809 GSLLEKVDSREELAE
+809 GSHLEKVDSREELAE
-824 FALKDKEERE
+824 LAELAEFAQKDKEERE
-834 ESLEKL
+834 KDLEKL
-840 KNSYKHYEYY
+840 KKSCH
-850 PVDNLYPI
+850 D
-858 KKYLGTAKDK
+858 
-868 ITIEKDGIWHVEDA
+868 
-882 QVNESYWVDPITHR
+882 
-896 KHYTRPVLFKR
+896 TRSVLFRR

-917 WCYVRNIPGLR
+917 WCFVRNIPGLR
-928 DRPLRQWEIVADDN
+928 NRPLRQWEIVADDN
-942 ICVINNKYLI
+942 LCVIKNTYLI
-952 EKSETDQWYKICR
+952 EKSEPDQWYKICR
-965 RTDDFS
+965 RTDDFT
-971 YFSVLACFYES
+971 YFSVLACYYES
-982 EYIKDDTEI
+982 ELIMDDTEI

-1001 KMTQEGFPYTPLV
+1001 KMTQEGMPYTPIV
-1014 IKTHKRSR
+1014 IKTRKRRR
-1022 WL
+1022 W

>member
-1 MKEIKL
+1 MKKIKL
-7 FDYQEDMK
+7 FD
-15 ERIEKALRLHRSVM
+15 
-29 AQMPTGTGKTYLL
+29 
-42 TAVIDSFVR
+42 
-51 ANPIEKVWIVAHRR
+51 
-65 ELVSQIDETVRK
+65 
-77 FHSYSASNT
+77 
-86 SSLLSSVKAMSIQWL
+86 
-101 MRYYDEIEEEPGMI
+101 
-115 VIDEAHHALA
+115 
-125 KTYKEMWE
+125 
-133 RFPKAKFLGL
+133 
-143 TATPCR
+143 
-149 LNGKGFTDLFDVLVQ
+149 
-164 SWGVPEFI
+164 
-172 SKGRLA
+172 
-178 TYDFVSIKSD
+178 
-188 GVTQRLIDSLQKRGA
+188 
-203 DGDYQNKEMDMLLNK
+203 
-218 KPSIERLYRSLEE
+218 
-231 YGKDR
+231 
-236 KGIVYAINIS
+236 
-246 HAQKIAKLYQ
+246 YQ

-264 EAFRHH
+264 EAFKHH
-270 DSVMVQMPTG
+270 DAVMVQMPTG

-290 VGLFLKEEV
+290 VGLFQKEEV

-315 LERFFSSLKSTS
+315 LERFFSSLKTTS
-327 IKVTSIQWLSRHYGE
+327 IKVTSIKWLSRHYGE

-413 LYDYYSIKPDSAAQ
+413 LYDYYSIKPDSADQ

-479 IQHAEHIAEYYRENG
+479 IQHAEHIAEFYRENG

-499 ISSKTPLAERQKL
+499 ISSKTPLAERQEL
-512 IERFKSSS
+512 IERFKASNLSFSNHSVPPSKEGVSKITPSIFTIKEGEFSKTHPSS
-520 LSSSLNS
+520 LTLKGGSTAFPKPLSPQGTGDVTALRCSEPLRSKVGGASKPSPECLSVGASKEAASSTSSLNS
-527 TSDDIEV
+527 TSDDIDV

-580 FCVILDNV
+580 YCVILDNV

-633 MMDGD
+633 MMNGD
-638 EEMMKI
+638 EKMMKI

-650 QQLIMD
+650 QQMIMD

-683 QYKKIEVTNDGF
+683 QYKKIEVTNNGF

-704 GRKEWIDLQNR
+704 GRKEWIDLRNR

-730 DFSTEDGKKLYPRIL
+730 DFCTEDGKKLYPRIL

-780 NKVYLYKE
+780 NKVYMYKE
-788 GEGNSRLYV
+788 GEGNTRLYV

-809 GSLLEKVDSREELAE
+809 GNQLEKVDSREELAE
-824 FALKDKEERE
+824 FAQRDKEERK

-850 PVDNLYPI
+850 PADNLYPI
-858 KKYLGTAKDK
+858 KKHLGTAKDK

-882 QVNESYWVDPITHR
+882 QVNESYWVDPVTYR

-907 GYLNILKEGD
+907 GYLNILREDD

-928 DRPLRQWEIVADDN
+928 NRPLRQWEIVADDN
-942 ICVINNKYLI
+942 LCVIKNTYLI
-952 EKSETDQWYKICR
+952 EKSEPDQWYKICR
-965 RTDDFS
+965 RTDDFT
-971 YFSVLACFYES
+971 YFSVLACYYES
-982 EYIKDDTEI
+982 ELIMDDTEI
-991 QITQFDGEGL
+991 QITQFDGEDL

>member
-1 MKEIKL
+1 MLFEMTMKKIKL
-7 FDYQEDMK
+7 FD
-15 ERIEKALRLHRSVM
+15 
-29 AQMPTGTGKTYLL
+29 
-42 TAVIDSFVR
+42 
-51 ANPIEKVWIVAHRR
+51 
-65 ELVSQIDETVRK
+65 
-77 FHSYSASNT
+77 
-86 SSLLSSVKAMSIQWL
+86 
-101 MRYYDEIEEEPGMI
+101 
-115 VIDEAHHALA
+115 
-125 KTYKEMWE
+125 
-133 RFPKAKFLGL
+133 
-143 TATPCR
+143 
-149 LNGKGFTDLFDVLVQ
+149 
-164 SWGVPEFI
+164 
-172 SKGRLA
+172 
-178 TYDFVSIKSD
+178 
-188 GVTQRLIDSLQKRGA
+188 
-203 DGDYQNKEMDMLLNK
+203 
-218 KPSIERLYRSLEE
+218 
-231 YGKDR
+231 
-236 KGIVYAINIS
+236 
-246 HAQKIAKLYQ
+246 YQ

-264 EAFRHH
+264 EAFKHH
-270 DSVMVQMPTG
+270 DAVMVQMPTG

-315 LERFFSSLKSTS
+315 LERFFSSLKTTS
-327 IKVTSIQWLSRHYGE
+327 IKVTSIQWLSRHYVE

-479 IQHAEHIAEYYRENG
+479 IQHAEHIAEFYRENG

-499 ISSKTPLAERQKL
+499 ISSKTPLAERQEL
-512 IERFKSSS
+512 IERFKSSNLSFSNHPVKSSKITPS
-520 LSSSLNS
+520 LFDIKEDFSKITPSLFTLKEGS
-527 TSDDIEV
+527 TAFPKPLSPQGTGDVTAPPRCSEPLRSKVGGPSKVSPDCAGWDRLDDTCLQPAGGLGDHLGDRAGDGLGATCLRAADRVADDEIEV

-580 FCVILDNV
+580 YCVILDNV

-603 QSMFEGRTSLEDILQ
+603 QSMFEGRTSLENILQ
-618 EACMQVYNHNCRMDL
+618 EACMQVNSHNCRMDL

-650 QQLIMD
+650 QQMIMD
-656 TYGYQIVEDEKGLKG
+656 TYGYEIEENEKGLKG
-671 IKDKDGKMILEC
+671 IKDKDGTMILEC

-704 GRKEWIDLQNR
+704 GRKEWIDLRNR

-730 DFSTEDGKKLYPRIL
+730 DFCTEDGKKLYPRIQ

-780 NKVYLYKE
+780 NKVYMYKE
-788 GEGNSRLYV
+788 GEGNSRLYI

-809 GSLLEKVDSREELAE
+809 GSQLEKVDSREELAE
-824 FALKDKEERE
+824 FAQKDKEERE
-834 ESLEKL
+834 EGLEKL
-840 KNSYKHYEYY
+840 KNSYKNYEYY
-850 PVDNLYPI
+850 PVDHLYPI

-882 QVNESYWVDPITHR
+882 QANESFWVDPITHR

-907 GYLNILKEGD
+907 GYLNIIREGD
-917 WCYVRNIPGLR
+917 WCYVRNIPGLMN
-928 DRPLRQWEIVADDN
+928 RPLRQWEIVADDN

-952 EKSETDQWYKICR
+952 EKSEPDQWYKICR

-971 YFSVLACFYES
+971 YFSVLACYYES

-1001 KMTQEGFPYTPLV
+1001 KMTQEGFTYTPLV
-1014 IKTHKRSR
+1014 IKTYKRNR
-1022 WL
+1022 W

>member
-1 MKEIKL
+1 MLFEMTMKKIKL
-7 FDYQEDMK
+7 FD
-15 ERIEKALRLHRSVM
+15 
-29 AQMPTGTGKTYLL
+29 
-42 TAVIDSFVR
+42 
-51 ANPIEKVWIVAHRR
+51 
-65 ELVSQIDETVRK
+65 
-77 FHSYSASNT
+77 
-86 SSLLSSVKAMSIQWL
+86 
-101 MRYYDEIEEEPGMI
+101 
-115 VIDEAHHALA
+115 
-125 KTYKEMWE
+125 
-133 RFPKAKFLGL
+133 
-143 TATPCR
+143 
-149 LNGKGFTDLFDVLVQ
+149 
-164 SWGVPEFI
+164 
-172 SKGRLA
+172 
-178 TYDFVSIKSD
+178 
-188 GVTQRLIDSLQKRGA
+188 
-203 DGDYQNKEMDMLLNK
+203 
-218 KPSIERLYRSLEE
+218 
-231 YGKDR
+231 
-236 KGIVYAINIS
+236 
-246 HAQKIAKLYQ
+246 YQ

-264 EAFRHH
+264 EAFKHH
-270 DSVMVQMPTG
+270 DAVMVQMPTG
-280 TGKTYLLAAL
+280 TGKTMVLANI
-290 VGLFLKEEV
+290 VFSFLEKCNHPI
-299 WVVAHRRELV
+299 WIVAHRRELV

-315 LERFFSSLKSTS
+315 LNKSLLIFSKTHPSSLTLKGGSTAFPKPLSPQGTGDVTALRCSEPLRSKVGGPSKVSPDCLSAGASEGALSSSYLISTS

-413 LYDYYSIKPDSAAQ
+413 LYDYYSIKPDSADQ

-479 IQHAEHIAEYYRENG
+479 IQHAEHIAEFYRENG

-499 ISSKTPLAERQKL
+499 ISSKTPLAERQEL
-512 IERFKSSS
+512 IERFKASNLSFSNHSVPPSKEGVSKITPSIFTIKEGEFSKTHPSS
-520 LSSSLNS
+520 LTLKGGSTAFPKPLSPQGTGDVTALRCSEPLRSKVGGASKPSPECLSASALKEAAECLPECLSASASKEASECLSVGASKEAASSTSSLNS
-527 TSDDIEV
+527 TSDDIDV

-580 FCVILDNV
+580 YCVILDNV

-618 EACMQVYNHNCRMDL
+618 EACLQVNSHNCRMDL

-644 INHERQ
+644 INHEHQ
-650 QQLIMD
+650 QQMIMD
-656 TYGYQIVEDEKGLKG
+656 TYGYQIVEDAKGLKG
-671 IKDKDGKMILEC
+671 IKDKDGTMILEC

-704 GRKEWIDLQNR
+704 GRKEWIDLRNR
-715 LWFANKPQSVKLMGI
+715 LWFANKPQSVKLMSI
-730 DFSTEDGKKLYPRIL
+730 NFCTEDGKKLYPRIQ

-754 LTVKTLELQVGTGLS
+754 LMVKTLELQVGTGLS

-788 GEGNSRLYV
+788 GEGNSRLYI
-797 DENEQ
+797 DEDEQ
-802 YYVQKNI
+802 YYAQKNI
-809 GSLLEKVDSREELAE
+809 GSQLEKVDSREELAE
-824 FALKDKEERE
+824 FAQKDKEERE
-834 ESLEKL
+834 KDLEKL

-850 PVDNLYPI
+850 PVNNLYPI

-868 ITIEKDGIWHVEDA
+868 IKIEKDGIWHVEDA
-882 QVNESYWVDPITHR
+882 QGNESYWVDPITQR

-928 DRPLRQWEIVADDN
+928 NRPLRQWEIVADDN

-965 RTDDFS
+965 RTDDFT

-982 EYIKDDTEI
+982 EHIKDDTEI

-1014 IKTHKRSR
+1014 IKTYKRSR

>member
-1 MKEIKL
+1 MTKDIQL
-7 FDYQEDMK
+7 FD
-15 ERIEKALRLHRSVM
+15 
-29 AQMPTGTGKTYLL
+29 
-42 TAVIDSFVR
+42 
-51 ANPIEKVWIVAHRR
+51 
-65 ELVSQIDETVRK
+65 
-77 FHSYSASNT
+77 
-86 SSLLSSVKAMSIQWL
+86 
-101 MRYYDEIEEEPGMI
+101 
-115 VIDEAHHALA
+115 
-125 KTYKEMWE
+125 
-133 RFPKAKFLGL
+133 
-143 TATPCR
+143 
-149 LNGKGFTDLFDVLVQ
+149 
-164 SWGVPEFI
+164 
-172 SKGRLA
+172 
-178 TYDFVSIKSD
+178 
-188 GVTQRLIDSLQKRGA
+188 
-203 DGDYQNKEMDMLLNK
+203 
-218 KPSIERLYRSLEE
+218 
-231 YGKDR
+231 
-236 KGIVYAINIS
+236 
-246 HAQKIAKLYQ
+246 YQ

-315 LERFFSSLKSTS
+315 LEKFFSSLKSTS
-327 IKVTSIQWLSRHYGE
+327 IKVISIQWLSRHYGE

-382 YRLNGKGFTDLFDT
+382 FRLNGKGFTDLFDT

-403 EKFIAEGRLS
+403 ERFIAEGRLS

-427 LLIDSLQKRGADG
+427 LQIDSLQKRGADG
-440 DYQQKELNEVMDVK
+440 DYQQKELDEVMDVK

-479 IQHAEHIAEYYRENG
+479 IQHAEHIAEFYRENG

-499 ISSKTPLAERQKL
+499 ISSKTPLAERQEL
-512 IERFKSSS
+512 IERFKASS
-520 LSSSLNS
+520 LLSSLNS
-527 TSDDIEV
+527 TSDEIEV

-573 RVAEGKE
+573 RVAAGKDY
-580 FCVILDNV
+580 CVILDNV

-618 EACMQVYNHNCRMDL
+618 EACMQVNGHNCRMDL

-644 INHERQ
+644 ISHERQ
-650 QQLIMD
+650 QRMIMVS
-656 TYGYQIVEDEKGLKG
+656 YGYQIVEDEKGLKG
-671 IKDKDGKMILEC
+671 IKDKDGKMILDC

-704 GRKEWIDLQNR
+704 GRKEWIDLRNR

-730 DFSTEDGKKLYPRIL
+730 DFCTEDGKKLYPRIQ

-769 WKHRFIPWDEP
+769 WKQRFIPWDEP
-780 NKVYLYKE
+780 NKVYMFKA
-788 GEGNSRLYV
+788 GEGNARLYV
-797 DENEQ
+797 DEDEQ

-809 GSLLEKVDSREELAE
+809 GSHLEKVDSREELAE
-824 FALKDKEERE
+824 LAELAEFAQKDKEERE
-834 ESLEKL
+834 EDLEKL
-840 KNSYKHYEYY
+840 KKSCH
-850 PVDNLYPI
+850 D
-858 KKYLGTAKDK
+858 
-868 ITIEKDGIWHVEDA
+868 
-882 QVNESYWVDPITHR
+882 
-896 KHYTRPVLFKR
+896 TRPVLFRR

-917 WCYVRNIPGLR
+917 WCFVRNIPGLR
-928 DRPLRQWEIVADDN
+928 NRPLRQWEIVADDN
-942 ICVINNKYLI
+942 LCVIKNTYLI
-952 EKSETDQWYKICR
+952 EKSEPDQWYKICR

-971 YFSVLACFYES
+971 YFSVLACYYES
-982 EYIKDDTEI
+982 ELIMDDTEI

-1001 KMTQEGFPYTPLV
+1001 KMTQEGMPYTPIV
-1014 IKTHKRSR
+1014 IKTRKRRR

>member
-1 MKEIKL
+1 MKKIKL
-7 FDYQEDMK
+7 FDYQEDMVK
-15 ERIEKALRLHRSVM
+15 RVQEAFKHHDAVM
-29 AQMPTGTGKTYLL
+29 VQMPTGTGKTMVL
-42 TAVIDSFVR
+42 ANIVFSFLEKS
-51 ANPIEKVWIVAHRR
+51 NHPIWIVAHRR
-65 ELVSQIDETVRK
+65 ELVSQIKETIFSK
-77 FHSYSASNT
+77 ITPSLFTLKEGNFSKTHP
-86 SSLLSSVKAMSIQWL
+86 SSLTLKGGSTA
-101 MRYYDEIEEEPGMI
+101 
-115 VIDEAHHALA
+115 
-125 KTYKEMWE
+125 
-133 RFPKAKFLGL
+133 FPKPLSPQGTGDV
-143 TATPCR
+143 TALRCSEPLR
-149 LNGKGFTDLFDVLVQ
+149 
-164 SWGVPEFI
+164 
-172 SKGRLA
+172 SKVG
-178 TYDFVSIKSD
+178 
-188 GVTQRLIDSLQKRGA
+188 GA
-203 DGDYQNKEMDMLLNK
+203 S
-218 KPSIERLYRSLEE
+218 KPSPDCLSA
-231 YGKDR
+231 G
-236 KGIVYAINIS
+236 
-246 HAQKIAKLYQ
+246 
-256 EDMVKRVQ
+256 
-264 EAFRHH
+264 
-270 DSVMVQMPTG
+270 
-280 TGKTYLLAAL
+280 AL
-290 VGLFLKEEV
+290 
-299 WVVAHRRELV
+299 
-309 SQIKDT
+309 
-315 LERFFSSLKSTS
+315 

-356 HALAETYAEVMNAYP
+356 HALAETYAEVMNTYP

-403 EKFIAEGRLS
+403 EKFISEGRLS
-413 LYDYYSIKPDSAAQ
+413 LYDYYSIKPDSADQ

-479 IQHAEHIAEYYRENG
+479 IQHAEHIAEFYRENG
-494 IKAVA
+494 INAVA
-499 ISSKTPLAERQKL
+499 ISSKTPLAERQEL

-580 FCVILDNV
+580 YCVILDNV

-603 QSMFEGRTSLEDILQ
+603 QSMFEGRTSMEDILQ
-618 EACMQVYNHNCRMDL
+618 EACMHVNSHNCRMDVL
-633 MMDGD
+633 MDCD

-644 INHERQ
+644 INHECQ
-650 QQLIMD
+650 QQMIMD

-671 IKDKDGKMILEC
+671 IKDKEGKMILEC

-704 GRKEWIDLQNR
+704 GRKEWIDLRNR

-730 DFSTEDGKKLYPRIL
+730 DFCTEDGKKLYPRIQ

-797 DENEQ
+797 DDDGR
-802 YYVQKNI
+802 YFAQKNI
-809 GSLLEKVDSREELAE
+809 GSQLVEVNSPEGLAE
-824 FALKDKEERE
+824 FAEKDKQERE
-834 ESLEKL
+834 NDAEAL
-840 KNSYKHYEYY
+840 KNAYPHYEYY
-850 PVDNLYPI
+850 PVDKVKFPMQIRRNT
-858 KKYLGTAKDK
+858 KCENK
-868 ITIEKDGIWHVEDA
+868 IRIEKDGIWHIEDDWYH
-882 QVNESYWVDPITHR
+882 ESYWVDPITHR

-928 DRPLRQWEIVADDN
+928 NRPLRQWEIVADDN

-952 EKSETDQWYKICR
+952 EKSEPDQWYKICR
-965 RTDDFS
+965 RTDDFT

-982 EYIKDDTEI
+982 EHIKDDTEI

-1014 IKTHKRSR
+1014 IKTYKRSR
-1022 WL
+1022 W

>member
-1 MKEIKL
+1 MLFEMTMKKIKL
-7 FDYQEDMK
+7 FD
-15 ERIEKALRLHRSVM
+15 
-29 AQMPTGTGKTYLL
+29 
-42 TAVIDSFVR
+42 
-51 ANPIEKVWIVAHRR
+51 
-65 ELVSQIDETVRK
+65 
-77 FHSYSASNT
+77 
-86 SSLLSSVKAMSIQWL
+86 
-101 MRYYDEIEEEPGMI
+101 
-115 VIDEAHHALA
+115 
-125 KTYKEMWE
+125 
-133 RFPKAKFLGL
+133 
-143 TATPCR
+143 
-149 LNGKGFTDLFDVLVQ
+149 
-164 SWGVPEFI
+164 
-172 SKGRLA
+172 
-178 TYDFVSIKSD
+178 
-188 GVTQRLIDSLQKRGA
+188 
-203 DGDYQNKEMDMLLNK
+203 
-218 KPSIERLYRSLEE
+218 
-231 YGKDR
+231 
-236 KGIVYAINIS
+236 
-246 HAQKIAKLYQ
+246 YQ

-264 EAFRHH
+264 EAFKHH
-270 DSVMVQMPTG
+270 DAVMVQMPTG

-315 LERFFSSLKSTS
+315 LERFFSSLKTTS
-327 IKVTSIQWLSRHYGE
+327 IKVTSIQWLSKHYRE

-479 IQHAEHIAEYYRENG
+479 IQHAEHIAEFYRENG

-499 ISSKTPLAERQKL
+499 ISSKTPLAERQEL
-512 IERFKSSS
+512 IERFKASD
-520 LSSSLNS
+520 LSSSNHPVKSSKITPSLFDIKEDFSKITPSLFTLKEGS
-527 TSDDIEV
+527 TSHPGPLTLRGEGGNRPTRCSEPLRSKDGGPSKVSPDCAGWDRLDDTCLQPAGGLGDHLGDRAGDGLGTTCLQPADRVADDDIEV

-580 FCVILDNV
+580 YCVILDNV

-618 EACMQVYNHNCRMDL
+618 EACMQVNSHNCRMDVL
-633 MMDGD
+633 MDGD

-650 QQLIMD
+650 QQMIMD
-656 TYGYQIVEDEKGLKG
+656 SYGYQIVENEKGLKG

-683 QYKKIEVTNDGF
+683 QYKKIEMTNDGF

-704 GRKEWIDLQNR
+704 GRKEWIDLRNR

-730 DFSTEDGKKLYPRIL
+730 DFSTEDGKKLYPRIQ
-745 SKYIDEKTY
+745 SKYIDDKTF
-754 LTVKTLELQVGTGLS
+754 LTVKTLQLQVGTGLN
-769 WKHRFIPWDEP
+769 WKHRFIPWDEQ
-780 NKVYLYKE
+780 NKVYMYKE
-788 GEGNSRLYV
+788 GEGNSRLYI

-809 GSLLEKVDSREELAE
+809 GSQLEKVDSREELAE
-824 FALKDKEERE
+824 FAQKDKEERE
-834 ESLEKL
+834 EGLEKL
-840 KNSYKHYEYY
+840 KNSYKNYEYY
-850 PVDNLYPI
+850 PVDHLYPI

-868 ITIEKDGIWHVEDA
+868 IKIEKDGIWHVEDA
-882 QVNESYWVDPITHR
+882 QANESFWVDPITHR

-907 GYLNILKEGD
+907 GYLNIIREGD
-917 WCYVRNIPGLR
+917 WCYVRNIPGLMN
-928 DRPLRQWEIVADDN
+928 RPLRQWEIVADDN

-952 EKSETDQWYKICR
+952 EKSEPDQWYKICR

-971 YFSVLACFYES
+971 YFSVLACYYES

-1001 KMTQEGFPYTPLV
+1001 KMTQEGFTYTPLV
-1014 IKTHKRSR
+1014 IKTYKRNR
-1022 WL
+1022 W

>member
-1 MKEIKL
+1 MMKDIQL
-7 FDYQEDMK
+7 FD
-15 ERIEKALRLHRSVM
+15 
-29 AQMPTGTGKTYLL
+29 
-42 TAVIDSFVR
+42 
-51 ANPIEKVWIVAHRR
+51 
-65 ELVSQIDETVRK
+65 
-77 FHSYSASNT
+77 
-86 SSLLSSVKAMSIQWL
+86 
-101 MRYYDEIEEEPGMI
+101 
-115 VIDEAHHALA
+115 
-125 KTYKEMWE
+125 
-133 RFPKAKFLGL
+133 
-143 TATPCR
+143 
-149 LNGKGFTDLFDVLVQ
+149 
-164 SWGVPEFI
+164 
-172 SKGRLA
+172 
-178 TYDFVSIKSD
+178 
-188 GVTQRLIDSLQKRGA
+188 
-203 DGDYQNKEMDMLLNK
+203 
-218 KPSIERLYRSLEE
+218 
-231 YGKDR
+231 
-236 KGIVYAINIS
+236 
-246 HAQKIAKLYQ
+246 YQ

-264 EAFRHH
+264 EAFKHH
-270 DSVMVQMPTG
+270 DAVMVQMPTG

-315 LERFFSSLKSTS
+315 LERFFSSLKTTS

-413 LYDYYSIKPDSAAQ
+413 LYDYYSIKPDSADQ

-479 IQHAEHIAEYYRENG
+479 IQHAEHIAEFYRENG
-494 IKAVA
+494 IKAVT
-499 ISSKTPLAERQKL
+499 ISSKTPLAERQEL
-512 IERFKSSS
+512 IERFKASD
-520 LSSSLNS
+520 LSSSNHPVKSSKITPSLFDIKEDFSKITPSLFTLKEGS
-527 TSDDIEV
+527 TSHPDPLTLRGEGGNRPTRCSEPLRSKDGGPSKVSPGCAGWDRLGATCLRAGDGEIEV

-580 FCVILDNV
+580 YCVILDNV

-603 QSMFEGRTSLEDILQ
+603 QSMFEGRTSLENILQ
-618 EACMQVYNHNCRMDL
+618 EACMQVNSHNCRMDL

-644 INHERQ
+644 INHECQ
-650 QQLIMD
+650 QQMIMD

-671 IKDKDGKMILEC
+671 IKDKDDKMILEC
-683 QYKKIEVTNDGF
+683 QYKKIEMTNDGF

-704 GRKEWIDLQNR
+704 GRKEWIDLRNR

-730 DFSTEDGKKLYPRIL
+730 DFCTEDGKKLYPRIL

-780 NKVYLYKE
+780 NKVYMYKE

-809 GSLLEKVDSREELAE
+809 GSQLEKVDSREELAE
-824 FALKDKEERE
+824 FAQKDKEERE
-834 ESLEKL
+834 EGLEKL
-840 KNSYKHYEYY
+840 KNSYKNYEYY
-850 PVDNLYPI
+850 PVDHLYPI

-882 QVNESYWVDPITHR
+882 QANESFWVDPITHR

-907 GYLNILKEGD
+907 GYLNIIREGD

-952 EKSETDQWYKICR
+952 EKSEPDQWYKICR

-971 YFSVLACFYES
+971 YFSVLACYYES

-1001 KMTQEGFPYTPLV
+1001 KMTQEGFTYTPLV
-1014 IKTHKRSR
+1014 IKTYKRNR
-1022 WL
+1022 W

>member
-1 MKEIKL
+1 MKNDIQL
-7 FDYQEDMK
+7 FD
-15 ERIEKALRLHRSVM
+15 
-29 AQMPTGTGKTYLL
+29 
-42 TAVIDSFVR
+42 
-51 ANPIEKVWIVAHRR
+51 
-65 ELVSQIDETVRK
+65 
-77 FHSYSASNT
+77 
-86 SSLLSSVKAMSIQWL
+86 
-101 MRYYDEIEEEPGMI
+101 
-115 VIDEAHHALA
+115 
-125 KTYKEMWE
+125 
-133 RFPKAKFLGL
+133 
-143 TATPCR
+143 
-149 LNGKGFTDLFDVLVQ
+149 
-164 SWGVPEFI
+164 
-172 SKGRLA
+172 
-178 TYDFVSIKSD
+178 
-188 GVTQRLIDSLQKRGA
+188 
-203 DGDYQNKEMDMLLNK
+203 
-218 KPSIERLYRSLEE
+218 
-231 YGKDR
+231 
-236 KGIVYAINIS
+236 
-246 HAQKIAKLYQ
+246 YQ

-315 LERFFSSLKSTS
+315 LEKFFSSLKSTS
-327 IKVTSIQWLSRHYGE
+327 IKVISIQWLSRHYGE

-403 EKFIAEGRLS
+403 ERFIAEGRLS
-413 LYDYYSIKPDSAAQ
+413 LYDYYSIKPDSAARLQ
-427 LLIDSLQKRGADG
+427 IDSLQKRGADG

-454 PSLER
+454 PSLKR

-479 IQHAEHIAEYYRENG
+479 IQHAEHIAEFYRENG

-499 ISSKTPLAERQKL
+499 ISSKTPLAERQEL
-512 IERFKSSS
+512 IERFKASS
-520 LSSSLNS
+520 LLSSLNS
-527 TSDDIEV
+527 TSDEIEV

-573 RVAEGKE
+573 RVAEEKDY
-580 FCVILDNV
+580 CVILDNV

-618 EACMQVYNHNCRMDL
+618 EACMQVNGHNCRMDL

-644 INHERQ
+644 ISHERQ
-650 QQLIMD
+650 QRMIMD
-656 TYGYQIVEDEKGLKG
+656 SYGYQIVEDEKGLKG
-671 IKDKDGKMILEC
+671 IKDKDGKMILDC

-704 GRKEWIDLQNR
+704 GRKEWIDLRNR

-730 DFSTEDGKKLYPRIL
+730 DFCTEDGKKLYPRIQ

-769 WKHRFIPWDEP
+769 WKQRFIPWDEP
-780 NKVYLYKE
+780 NKVYMFKA
-788 GEGNSRLYV
+788 GEGNARLYV
-797 DENEQ
+797 DEDEQ

-809 GSLLEKVDSREELAE
+809 GSHLEKVDSREELAE
-824 FALKDKEERE
+824 LAELAEFAQKDKEERE
-834 ESLEKL
+834 KDLEKL
-840 KNSYKHYEYY
+840 KKSCH
-850 PVDNLYPI
+850 D
-858 KKYLGTAKDK
+858 
-868 ITIEKDGIWHVEDA
+868 
-882 QVNESYWVDPITHR
+882 
-896 KHYTRPVLFKR
+896 TRSVLFRR

-917 WCYVRNIPGLR
+917 WCFVRNIPGLR
-928 DRPLRQWEIVADDN
+928 NRPLRQWEIVADDN
-942 ICVINNKYLI
+942 LCVIKNTYLI
-952 EKSETDQWYKICR
+952 EKSEPDQWYKICR

-971 YFSVLACFYES
+971 YFSVLACYYES
-982 EYIKDDTEI
+982 ELIMDDTEI

-1001 KMTQEGFPYTPLV
+1001 KMTQEGMPYTPIV
-1014 IKTHKRSR
+1014 IKTRKRRR
-1022 WL
+1022 W

>member
-1 MKEIKL
+1 MKKIKL
-7 FDYQEDMK
+7 FD
-15 ERIEKALRLHRSVM
+15 
-29 AQMPTGTGKTYLL
+29 
-42 TAVIDSFVR
+42 
-51 ANPIEKVWIVAHRR
+51 
-65 ELVSQIDETVRK
+65 
-77 FHSYSASNT
+77 
-86 SSLLSSVKAMSIQWL
+86 
-101 MRYYDEIEEEPGMI
+101 
-115 VIDEAHHALA
+115 
-125 KTYKEMWE
+125 
-133 RFPKAKFLGL
+133 
-143 TATPCR
+143 
-149 LNGKGFTDLFDVLVQ
+149 
-164 SWGVPEFI
+164 
-172 SKGRLA
+172 
-178 TYDFVSIKSD
+178 
-188 GVTQRLIDSLQKRGA
+188 
-203 DGDYQNKEMDMLLNK
+203 
-218 KPSIERLYRSLEE
+218 
-231 YGKDR
+231 
-236 KGIVYAINIS
+236 
-246 HAQKIAKLYQ
+246 YQ

-264 EAFRHH
+264 EAFKHH
-270 DSVMVQMPTG
+270 DAVMVQMPTG
-280 TGKTYLLAAL
+280 TGKTMVLANI
-290 VGLFLKEEV
+290 VFSFLEKCNHPI
-299 WVVAHRRELV
+299 WIVAHRRELV

-315 LERFFSSLKSTS
+315 LNKSLLIFSKTHPSSLTLKGGSTAFPKPLSPQGTGDVTALRCSEPLRSKVGGPSKVSPDCLSAGASEGALSSYLISTS
-327 IKVTSIQWLSRHYGE
+327 IKVTSIQWLSRHYRDIK
-342 MEEKPGLIVIDEAH
+342 EKPSLIVIDEAH

-413 LYDYYSIKPDSAAQ
+413 LYDYYSIKPDSADQ

-479 IQHAEHIAEYYRENG
+479 IQHAEHIAEFYRENG

-499 ISSKTPLAERQKL
+499 ISSKTPLAERQEL
-512 IERFKSSS
+512 IERFKASNLSFSNHSVPPSKEGVSKITPSIFTIKEGEFSKTHPSS
-520 LSSSLNS
+520 LTLKGGSTAFPKPLSPQGTGDVTALRCSEPLRSKVGGASKPSPECLSASALKEAAECLPECLSASASKEASECLSVGASKEAASSTSSLNS
-527 TSDDIEV
+527 TSDDIDV

-580 FCVILDNV
+580 YCVILDNV

-603 QSMFEGRTSLEDILQ
+603 QSMFEGRTSLENILQ
-618 EACMQVYNHNCRMDL
+618 EACLQVNSHNCRMDL
-633 MMDGD
+633 MMNGD

-644 INHERQ
+644 INHDRQ
-650 QQLIMD
+650 QQIIMD

-671 IKDKDGKMILEC
+671 IKDKDGKIILEC
-683 QYKKIEVTNDGF
+683 QYKKIEVTNDSF

-704 GRKEWIDLQNR
+704 GRKEWIDLRNR

-730 DFSTEDGKKLYPRIL
+730 DFCTEDGKKLYPRIL

-788 GEGNSRLYV
+788 GEGNSRLYI

-809 GSLLEKVDSREELAE
+809 GSQLEKVDSREALAE
-824 FALKDKEERE
+824 FAQRDKEERK

-850 PVDNLYPI
+850 PADNLYPI
-858 KKYLGTAKDK
+858 KKHLGTAKDK

-882 QVNESYWVDPITHR
+882 QVNESYWVDPVTYR

-907 GYLNILKEGD
+907 GYLNILRED
-917 WCYVRNIPGLR
+917 NWCYVRNIPGLR
-928 DRPLRQWEIVADDN
+928 NRPLRQWEIVADDN
-942 ICVINNKYLI
+942 LCVIKNTYLI
-952 EKSETDQWYKICR
+952 EKSEPDQWYKICR
-965 RTDDFS
+965 RTDDFT
-971 YFSVLACFYES
+971 YFSVLACYYES
-982 EYIKDDTEI
+982 ELIMDDTEI
-991 QITQFDGEGL
+991 QITQFDGEDL

-1014 IKTHKRSR
+1014 IKTYKRNR
-1022 WL
+1022 W